1 MRTPAGI
8 FLLCLMACTGGQKK
22 STDSSL
28 GAAAFL
34 NQIKN
39 PDHQLVDV
47 RTLEELRAGFL
58 PGSLHLD
65 IKNPSFEKAIG
76 LLDSSKTYLVFCA
89 SGIRSGRAAE
99 AMKARGLT
107 VLTLHGG
114 LGAGGITTTPEL
126 SLPEGLSPSRAPEAT
141 DSQPGVFVFTLSNGD
156 RFADIQCQTRSDDLC
171 QRFEVKFSGS
181 PATDSTFF
189 NLIEAQ
195 NYVVSQYA
203 SNPIL
208 P

>member
-8 FLLCLMACTGGQKK
+8 FLLCLLACTGGQKE
-22 STDSSL
+22 SADTSL
-28 GAAAFL
+28 EAAAFL
-34 NQIKN
+34 NQLKN
-39 PDHQLVDV
+39 PDRQLIDV
-47 RTLEELRAGFL
+47 RTLEELQGGFL
-58 PGSLHLD
+58 PGSMHLD

-114 LGAGGITTTPEL
+114 LGAGGISTLPEL
-126 SLPEGLSPSRAPEAT
+126 PLPAGLSQSRAPEAT
-141 DSQPGVFVFTLSNGD
+141 DSQVGAFTLSTGD
-156 RFADIQCQTRSDDLC
+156 LFAEIQCQTRIDDLC
-171 QRFEVKFSGS
+171 QGFEVKFSGR
-181 PATDSTFF
+181 PASDSAFF

-195 NYVVSQYA
+195 NYIVSQYA

>member
-8 FLLCLMACTGGQKK
+8 FLLCLMACSGGQKK

-28 GAAAFL
+28 EAAAFL
-34 NQIKN
+34 TQIKN

-65 IKNPSFEKAIG
+65 IKNPSFEKAIS

-126 SLPEGLSPSRAPEAT
+126 SLPEGLSRASEAT

-156 RFADIQCQTRSDDLC
+156 RFADIQCLTRIDDLC
-171 QRFEVKFSGS
+171 QRFEVKLSGS
-181 PATDSTFF
+181 PASDSTFF

>member
-28 GAAAFL
+28 EAAAFL
-34 NQIKN
+34 NQLKN
-39 PDHQLVDV
+39 SDHQLLDV

-65 IKNPSFEKAIG
+65 IKNPSFEKAIS

-107 VLTLHGG
+107 VLTLRGG

-126 SLPEGLSPSRAPEAT
+126 SLPEGLSRAPEAT

-156 RFADIQCQTRSDDLC
+156 RFADIQCLTRIDDLC

-181 PATDSTFF
+181 PASDSTFF